1 MKDPWSSWSLCVLK
15 KYPSRLSICG
25 LQLLLLILVK
35 KKKDVVLLEL
45 SIQSTFLESQI
56 KN

>member
-15 KYPSRLSICG
+15 KISIKALHLWAAIIVINISG
-25 LQLLLLILVK
+25 E
-35 KKKDVVLLEL
+35 KKDVVLLEL

>member
-1 MKDPWSSWSLCVLK
+1 MCIK
-15 KYPSRLSICG
+15 KISIKA
-25 LQLLLLILVK
+25 LHLWAAIIVINISE

>member
-1 MKDPWSSWSLCVLK
+1 MKDPWSSWSSCVLK
-15 KYPSRLSICG
+15 KKSMEALHLWAAI
-25 LQLLLLILVK
+25 IVINIK
-35 KKKDVVLLEL
+35 KKNVLLLEL